1 MGSRGTP
8 AKITVRAHPIA
19 QLNAAEDAE
28 QKKTQPRPRSAHR
41 QKTSNAFD
49 VSDSSP
55 TAQVTS
61 FFCRI
66 LLIAPVESQV
76 TRALSM
82 SSPSEN
88 ADYVVWHTVGDV
100 GHQRAVVPRL
110 RRVVPQGA
118 LACC

>member
-8 AKITVRAHPIA
+8 AKITVLAHPIA
-19 QLNAAEDAE
+19 TLNAAEDAA

-61 FFCRI
+61 FFCSI
-66 LLIAPVESQV
+66 FLIAPVESQV

-82 SSPSEN
+82 SSL
-88 ADYVVWHTVGDV
+88 VGKTQTTLS
-100 GHQRAVVPRL
+100 GTLSATSATNVP
-110 RRVVPQGA
+110 
-118 LACC
+118 